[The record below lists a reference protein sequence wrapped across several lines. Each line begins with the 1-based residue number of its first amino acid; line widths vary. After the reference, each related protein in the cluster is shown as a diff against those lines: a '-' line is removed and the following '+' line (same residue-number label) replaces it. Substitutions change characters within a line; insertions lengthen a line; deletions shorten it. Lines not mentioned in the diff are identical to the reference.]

1 MNRLVVRLAIASLLA
16 WSAGGCAITGTA
28 KDPVTQP
35 ATLVPATKTGLV
47 LDTLPPPRQKLDV
60 AVYNFPD
67 LTGQNKSN
75 DNFAEFSRAV
85 TQGASSILTDVLV
98 KAGNGAWFDV
108 AERADLQSL
117 LQERQIIQNTR
128 TALHGKNAQSLP
140 PLRFAGVLLDGG
152 IIGYDTNETTGGI
165 GGNVSYRQD
174 IVSVALRAVSV
185 QTGRVLASVTTTK
198 TIYSTSVGANAFQ
211 FAAVDALLQVDLGVT
226 KNSPATLA
234 VREGIQLA
242 VYSLIFEGVKSNL
255 WEFRDPV
262 AGAAFLREL
271 ELHRKAVPPVAVI
284 AEVPAADPIV
294 VTKN

>member
-1 MNRLVVRLAIASLLA
+1 M
-16 WSAGGCAITGTA
+16 
-28 KDPVTQP
+28 
-35 ATLVPATKTGLV
+35 
-47 LDTLPPPRQKLDV
+47 
-60 AVYNFPD
+60 
-67 LTGQNKSN
+67 
-75 DNFAEFSRAV
+75 
-85 TQGASSILTDVLV
+85 
-98 KAGNGAWFDV
+98 
-108 AERADLQSL
+108 
-117 LQERQIIQNTR
+117 
-128 TALHGKNAQSLP
+128 
-140 PLRFAGVLLDGG
+140 
-152 IIGYDTNETTGGI
+152 
-165 GGNVSYRQD
+165 
-174 IVSVALRAVSV
+174 
-185 QTGRVLASVTTTK
+185 TTTK